1 MTTDSPSEMLTDSR
15 ATAAGASDPN
25 PAPPFFPVSVAKMAI
40 LSFVTFNLYPVYW
53 FYQNWRLV
61 KMREGS
67 DILPFWRAIFGY
79 FFCHEFFRRV
89 RDARKETG
97 ATSNLPI
104 GLLTTGWIITCV
116 TWRLPDPYGLVA
128 LASPVWLLPVQ
139 KAAIEVNI
147 AVAPNHDMNSSF
159 TWANWVTVAIGGIL
173 LSFAL
178 LGAFIPE
185 P

>member
-79 FFCHEFFRRV
+79 FS
-89 RDARKETG
+89 
-97 ATSNLPI
+97 AT
-104 GLLTTGWIITCV
+104 
-116 TWRLPDPYGLVA
+116 
-128 LASPVWLLPVQ
+128 
-139 KAAIEVNI
+139 
-147 AVAPNHDMNSSF
+147 NSSDASAMREKRPGPPA
-159 TWANWVTVAIGGIL
+159 TYRSAY
-173 LSFAL
+173 
-178 LGAFIPE
+178 
-185 P
+185 